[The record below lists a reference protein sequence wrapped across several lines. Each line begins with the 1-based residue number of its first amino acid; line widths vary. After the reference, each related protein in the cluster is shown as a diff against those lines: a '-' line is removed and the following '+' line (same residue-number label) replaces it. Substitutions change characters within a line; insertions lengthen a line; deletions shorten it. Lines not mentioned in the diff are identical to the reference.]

1 MKRTGIGYC
10 LALLVFIALLPR
22 FGMTEERVVYA
33 YTHNGYQATM
43 LERHWN
49 SFNHTHSGYDTP
61 EAFLQYAAE
70 AMERIVQWGGGT
82 KKLNGY
88 REAGS
93 DVILSVQFITTS
105 GMSHV
110 VSSNYGKEKQMA
122 VVALK
127 DGYLAYHL
135 APVIHELTHVVYQP
149 AYSRTLRE
157 GLASYVQDELGE
169 YGVVHNYGLNP
180 HEICQNVIVPLESN
194 RNLFGVVGSMN
205 SGKTT
210 SMEQRS
216 AFYIASYSFMAYLIE
231 TYGIET
237 SLAIYSSMDEDVYA
251 EQTGKTLEEIR
262 EEWLIYLK
270 QYESSFSM
278 EDIRRHTYDL
288 AIRHGIPE
296 AEAGSFSEAACRMYG
311 SVPAAEM

>member
-1 MKRTGIGYC
+1 MVKKISTWCLCLFLMGLSFPCMAEGIVKY
-10 LALLVFIALLPR
+10 
-22 FGMTEERVVYA
+22 E

-43 LERHWN
+43 LEKHWN
-49 SFNHTHSGYDTP
+49 SFNHAHSGYETP

-93 DVILSVQFITTS
+93 DIVLSVQFITTN
-105 GMSHV
+105 GMSRV

-135 APVIHELTHVVYQP
+135 APVIHEITHVIYQP

-169 YGVVHNYGLNP
+169 FGVVHNYGLNP
-180 HEICQNVIVPLESN
+180 HEICQNVIIPIESN
-194 RNLFGVVGSMN
+194 QNLFGVIGSMDF
-205 SGKTT
+205 GKTT
-210 SMEQRS
+210 AMEQRS
-216 AFYIASYSFMAYLIE
+216 AFYVASYSFMAYLIE
-231 TYGIET
+231 SYGIDT
-237 SLAIYSSMDEDVYA
+237 SLKIYSSMDEEVYA
-251 EQTGKTLEEIR
+251 EQTGKTLAEIR
-262 EEWLIYLK
+262 KDWLRYLQ
-270 QYESSFSM
+270 QYESDFSV
-278 EDIRRHTYDL
+278 ETIRAHTYDL
-288 AIRHGIPE
+288 ALRHGIPKGE
-296 AEAGSFSEAACRMYG
+296 AESFSEAACRMYG
-311 SVPAAEM
+311 N

>member
-1 MKRTGIGYC
+1 MKRMSVCFC
-10 LALLVFIALLPR
+10 LGWMAFMILLPFSAMAER
-22 FGMTEERVVYA
+22 MTVYE

-43 LERHWN
+43 LEKHWN
-49 SFNHTHSGYDTP
+49 SFDHTHCGYDAP
-61 EAFLQYAAE
+61 EDFLRYAAE

-82 KKLNGY
+82 EKLNGY

-93 DVILSVQFITTS
+93 DVVLSVQFVTTS
-105 GMSHV
+105 GMSRV
-110 VSSNYGKEKQMA
+110 VSSSYGKEKQMA
-122 VVALK
+122 VIALK

-149 AYSRTLRE
+149 VYSRTLRE

-180 HEICQNVIVPLESN
+180 HEICQNVIMPIASN
-194 RNLFGVVGSMN
+194 QNLFRVVGSVN

-210 SMEQRS
+210 AMEQRS

-237 SLAIYSSMDEDVYA
+237 SLEICSSMDEDVYA
-251 EQTGKTLEEIR
+251 EQTGKTLAEIR
-262 EEWLIYLK
+262 EDWMLDLK
-270 QYESSFSM
+270 QYESDFSV
-278 EDIRRHTYDL
+278 ETIREHTYAL
-288 AIRHGIPE
+288 ALRHGIPE
-296 AEAGSFSEAACRMYG
+296 GEAESFSEAACRMYG
-311 SVPAAEM
+311 N

>member
-1 MKRTGIGYC
+1 MVKKISTWCLCLFLMSLSFPCMAEGIVKY
-10 LALLVFIALLPR
+10 
-22 FGMTEERVVYA
+22 E

-43 LERHWN
+43 LEKHWN
-49 SFNHTHSGYDTP
+49 SFNHAHSGYETP

-93 DVILSVQFITTS
+93 DVVLSVQFITTR
-105 GMSHV
+105 GMSQV

-169 YGVVHNYGLNP
+169 YGVVHNFGLNP
-180 HEICQNVIVPLESN
+180 HEICQNVIVPVEAN
-194 RNLFGVVGSMN
+194 QNLFGVVGSVN

-210 SMEQRS
+210 AMEQRS
-216 AFYIASYSFMAYLIE
+216 AFYVASYSFMAYLIE

-237 SLAIYSSMDEDVYA
+237 SLEIYSSMDEDVYA
-251 EQTGKTLEEIR
+251 EKTGKTLAEIR
-262 EEWLIYLK
+262 EDWLSYLK
-270 QYESSFSM
+270 QYESDFSV
-278 EDIRRHTYDL
+278 ETIRKHTYDL
-288 AIRHGIPE
+288 ALRHGIPE
-296 AEAGSFSEAACRMYG
+296 GEAGSFSEASCRMYG
-311 SVPAAEM
+311 N

>member
-1 MKRTGIGYC
+1 MKRMSVGFC
-10 LALLVFIALLPR
+10 LGLIVFMTLLP
-22 FGMTEERVVYA
+22 FSGLAEGLTVYE

-93 DVILSVQFITTS
+93 DVVLSVQFITTS

-157 GLASYVQDELGE
+157 GLASYVQGELGE
-169 YGVVHNYGLNP
+169 YGVVHNFGLNP
-180 HEICQNVIVPLESN
+180 HEICRNVIAPMESN
-194 RNLFGVVGSMN
+194 QNLFGIVGSMN

-210 SMEQRS
+210 AMEQRS
-216 AFYIASYSFMAYLIE
+216 AFYVASYSFMAYLIE
-231 TYGIET
+231 SYGIET
-237 SLAIYSSMDEDVYA
+237 SLKIYSSMDEDAYA
-251 EQTGKTLEEIR
+251 EQTGKTLAEIR
-262 EEWLIYLK
+262 EDWLLYLQ
-270 QYESSFSM
+270 QYESDFSM
-278 EDIRRHTYDL
+278 ETIREHTYDL

-296 AEAGSFSEAACRMYG
+296 AEAGSFSEAACQMYG
-311 SVPAAEM
+311 N

>member
-1 MKRTGIGYC
+1 MVKKIS
-10 LALLVFIALLPR
+10 ALFLFMMSLSFACMAE
-22 FGMTEERVVYA
+22 GVVKYE

-43 LERHWN
+43 LEKHWN

-61 EAFLQYAAE
+61 EDFLRYAAE
-70 AMERIVQWGGGT
+70 AIERIVQWGGGT
-82 KKLNGY
+82 KKLDGY

-93 DVILSVQFITTS
+93 DVVLSVQFITTS

-169 YGVVHNYGLNP
+169 YDVLHNYGLNP
-180 HEICQNVIVPLESN
+180 HEICQNVIMPIESN

-205 SGKTT
+205 FGKTT
-210 SMEQRS
+210 AIEQRS
-216 AFYIASYSFMAYLIE
+216 AFYVASYSFMAYLIE
-231 TYGIET
+231 SYGIEA
-237 SLAIYSSMDEDVYA
+237 SLKIYSSMDEDVYA
-251 EQTGKTLEEIR
+251 EQTGKTLAEIR
-262 EEWLIYLK
+262 ADWLLYLQ
-270 QYESSFSM
+270 QYESDFSM
-278 EDIRRHTYDL
+278 ETIREHTYDL

-296 AEAGSFSEAACRMYG
+296 GEAGSFSEVACRMYG
-311 SVPAAEM
+311 N